1 MICIKD
7 HFNYYRLTVGRILKI
22 IEYIQIILTIYL
34 LISWIKKIE
43 LLKEIYW
50 ILIAKTSL

>member
-22 IEYIQIILTIYL
+22 IEFIQIILTIYL